1 MSNISLEDKY
11 RVLRKAA
18 MAQAAIS
25 DFMVELQDG
34 RNQAILKALYDN
46 NTATKNLA
54 ALIRIQLGG
63 KNGE

>member
-1 MSNISLEDKY
+1 MSNINLEDKY

-18 MAQAAIS
+18 IAQAAIS
-25 DFMVELQDG
+25 DFMIELQDG

-46 NTATKNLA
+46 NTATQNLA

-63 KNGE
+63 KDGK